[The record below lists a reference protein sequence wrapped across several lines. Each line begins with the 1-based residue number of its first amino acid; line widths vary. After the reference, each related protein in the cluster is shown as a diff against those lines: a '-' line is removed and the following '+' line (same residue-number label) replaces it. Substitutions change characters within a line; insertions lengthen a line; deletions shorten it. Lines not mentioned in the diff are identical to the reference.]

1 MTRSGGFFIAL
12 TLLFGFAA
20 VNTGNNLLYLLVS
33 VFLGFMAM
41 TGLCGHRNLAGLRF
55 KVLPAQELFAQTPG
69 RIRLQVENHHRYLPR
84 FLLKLTMD
92 TGMDMATSLLPAI
105 TAGGAEVVSMS
116 VTLPQRGRQTLPS
129 VSVQSGFPVNFFIR
143 SCVFELHQQV
153 LVFPAPLPAELPAS
167 DAIHQQVIQ
176 IHASLAGGDGDLR
189 NVDAYHPGDSL
200 KAIHWKLSA
209 RHQELKTRRF
219 HQQAAPSV
227 ILDPERLAGSL
238 EERLGRCTYLVET
251 LSRQGRVV
259 GLRLKDRQIPPGSGR
274 QHRLQLLGALA
285 LYE

>member
-1 MTRSGGFFIAL
+1 MTRSGGFFVAL

-33 VFLGFMAM
+33 VFLGFMVM
-41 TGLCGHRNLAGLRF
+41 SGLCGHRNLAGLRI
-55 KVLPAQELFAQTPG
+55 KVLPSQELFAQTPG

-92 TGMDMATSLLPAI
+92 TGMGMPTSLLPAI

-116 VTLPQRGRQTLPS
+116 VTLPQRGQQALPS
-129 VSVQSGFPVNFFIR
+129 VKVQSGFPVNFFIR
-143 SCVFELHQQV
+143 FCVFELQQQV
-153 LVFPAPLPAELPAS
+153 LVFPSPLPSELPLS
-167 DAIHQQVIQ
+167 EAIHQQAIL
-176 IHASLAGGDGDLR
+176 IRGALTGGDGDLR
-189 NVDAYHPGDSL
+189 NVDDYRPGDPM

-219 HQQAAPSV
+219 LQQAAPSV
-227 ILDPERLAGSL
+227 ILDPERLPGSL
-238 EERLGRCTYLVET
+238 EERLGRCTYLVES
-251 LSRQGRVV
+251 LSRQNRAV
-259 GLRLKDRQIPPGSGR
+259 GLLLKDRQIPPGIGR
-274 QHRLQLLGALA
+274 QHRLRLLGALA